1 MSLFRKILLLLV
13 IIGGLNWGIYGIW
26 GFDAVGWLLGGS
38 LGWLARAV
46 FIVVGLAAIA
56 LIPSLFMS
64 GPRENREPIT
74 PQRGGTPAGSAR
86 PAPNAENAQGRFGH
100 AAQAAIPQHPWRSRQ
115 KSPAPTQPAGRHAR
129 GAQQRKPACGSYSA
143 AGGLLLLERRFGR

>member
-46 FIVVGLAAIA
+46 FIVVGLAASA

-64 GPRENREPIT
+64 GPRENREPN
-74 PQRGGTPAGSAR
+74 
-86 PAPNAENAQGRFGH
+86 AP
-100 AAQAAIPQHPWRSRQ
+100 
-115 KSPAPTQPAGRHAR
+115 
-129 GAQQRKPACGSYSA
+129 
-143 AGGLLLLERRFGR
+143 

>member
-56 LIPSLFMS
+56 LIPSL
-64 GPRENREPIT
+64 PV
-74 PQRGGTPAGSAR
+74 SAIDR
-86 PAPNAENAQGRFGH
+86 IDVR
-100 AAQAAIPQHPWRSRQ
+100 
-115 KSPAPTQPAGRHAR
+115 
-129 GAQQRKPACGSYSA
+129 
-143 AGGLLLLERRFGR
+143 

>member
-38 LGWLARAV
+38 LCWLARAV
-46 FIVVGLAAIA
+46 FIVVGLAPIA

-64 GPRENREPIT
+64 GPRENREPN
-74 PQRGGTPAGSAR
+74 
-86 PAPNAENAQGRFGH
+86 AP
-100 AAQAAIPQHPWRSRQ
+100 
-115 KSPAPTQPAGRHAR
+115 
-129 GAQQRKPACGSYSA
+129 
-143 AGGLLLLERRFGR
+143 

>member
-13 IIGGLNWGIYGIW
+13 ILGGLTWGIHGIW
-26 GFDAVGWLLGGS
+26 GFDSVGWLLGGS

-64 GPRENREPIT
+64 GPRENREPN
-74 PQRGGTPAGSAR
+74 
-86 PAPNAENAQGRFGH
+86 AP
-100 AAQAAIPQHPWRSRQ
+100 
-115 KSPAPTQPAGRHAR
+115 
-129 GAQQRKPACGSYSA
+129 
-143 AGGLLLLERRFGR
+143 

>member
-26 GFDAVGWLLGGS
+26 AFDAVGWLLGGS

-56 LIPSLFMS
+56 LIPLLFA
-64 GPRENREPIT
+64 PAPDDHREPN
-74 PQRGGTPAGSAR
+74 
-86 PAPNAENAQGRFGH
+86 AP
-100 AAQAAIPQHPWRSRQ
+100 
-115 KSPAPTQPAGRHAR
+115 
-129 GAQQRKPACGSYSA
+129 
-143 AGGLLLLERRFGR
+143 

>member
-1 MSLFRKILLLLV
+1 MSLLRKILLLLV

-26 GFDAVGWLLGGS
+26 AFDAVGWLLGGS

-64 GPRENREPIT
+64 GPRENREPN
-74 PQRGGTPAGSAR
+74 
-86 PAPNAENAQGRFGH
+86 AP
-100 AAQAAIPQHPWRSRQ
+100 
-115 KSPAPTQPAGRHAR
+115 
-129 GAQQRKPACGSYSA
+129 
-143 AGGLLLLERRFGR
+143 